1 MSRNIGEQVL
11 ARLLAGDDPVLAT
24 LREQSLVASVARRE
38 RTEVG
43 FFELFRVPPSAPC
56 LDGCPD
62 FVLDD
67 VAAELE
73 GLGGSARFLLSVRDG
88 VLDFLE
94 GSMLGFRWPDDAR
107 LRRVYYLRGLPGAN
121 VVVESA
127 TRDLD
132 ELRRR
137 WTD

>member
-1 MSRNIGEQVL
+1 MSRSIGEEVL
-11 ARLLAGDDPVLAT
+11 ERLLSGDDPVLAA
-24 LREQSLVASVARRE
+24 LREQSRVAVVSRRD

-43 FFELFRVPPSAPC
+43 FFELFRVPPSAPR
-56 LDGCPD
+56 LDEVPD

-67 VAAELE
+67 VAGELE
-73 GLGGSARFLLSVRDG
+73 EVGGTARFLLSVRDG
-88 VLDFLE
+88 ALDFLE
-94 GSMLGFRWPDDAR
+94 GSLLGLRWPDDAR
-107 LRRVYYLRGLPGAN
+107 LRRAYYLRGLPGAN

-127 TRDLD
+127 IRDLD